1 VHCSA
6 GSCGS
11 SLRDRKRKKRES
23 VGKNFEGVSLKDVWN
38 CAWILEVEEIL
49 ITASK
54 ILALI
59 CVDTIKY
66 SLDSIQL
73 VFNALR

>member
-1 VHCSA
+1 VVHCGA

-23 VGKNFEGVSLKDVWN
+23 MGKNFESVSLKDVWN
-38 CAWILEVEEIL
+38 CAQILEVKEIL
-49 ITASK
+49 ITASR

-59 CVDTIKY
+59 
-66 SLDSIQL
+66 
-73 VFNALR
+73 